1 MNAALDLE
9 FWLQFGIAEE
19 LAMMAS
25 TAAPHSHF
33 LIPVM
38 PSPSVRYASTV
49 RRRRGTFGPV
59 QQSAKEN
66 DNRSK
71 PSQTAVQDLKVFQQE
86 ADKLLLKL
94 EQALRP
100 MEKHNDVFVITHT
113 PRNHYMNGSLTL
125 ELKPEDGMYQIEV
138 NDEARRIHMTSALSG
153 QFNYKYASTGEWEDE
168 LDRHSMVGML
178 VRDLIRQCN
187 GLPDL

>member
-1 MNAALDLE
+1 
-9 FWLQFGIAEE
+9 
-19 LAMMAS
+19 MMAP
-25 TAAPHSHF
+25 TARHAHF
-33 LIPVM
+33 PIPVQ
-38 PSPSVRYASTV
+38 SVRYASTV
-49 RRRRGTFGPV
+49 RRRRGTSGPV

-66 DNRSK
+66 EDH
-71 PSQTAVQDLKVFQQE
+71 PTAQTAVQDLKVFQQE
-86 ADKLLLKL
+86 ADKLLVKL

-113 PRNHYMNGSLTL
+113 PRNHYMNGSLTI

-138 NDEARRIHMTSALSG
+138 DDEARRVHFTSALSG

-168 LDRHSMVGML
+168 LDRHSMEGML